1 MSKRQFRRIPF
12 ETDVTLRVAEQRWSC
27 QLLDIALKGALLEND
42 APLDLPL
49 GTVARIDLPLPGS
62 AIILNFQ
69 AILVHRENAHL
80 GFKFLHED
88 LDTLTHLRTLLEL
101 NTGDP
106 EGIRSEL
113 LTWLK
118 G

>member
-12 ETDVTLRVAEQRWSC
+12 ETEVQLAVGDRSWNC
-27 QLLDIALKGALLEND
+27 QLLDIALKGALLES
-42 APLDLPL
+42 AVPLQLPDE
-49 GTVARIDLPLPGS
+49 TRACIVLPLPGS
-62 AIILNFQ
+62 PITLDFQ
-69 AILVHRENAHL
+69 ALLVHQQGTHL
-80 GFKFLHED
+80 GFKFIHEH
-88 LDTLTHLRTLLEL
+88 LDSLTHLRTLLEL

>member
-1 MSKRQFRRIPF
+1 MDERRFRRITF
-12 ETDVTLRVAEQRWSC
+12 ATKIELVTGPRRQSC
-27 QLLDIALKGALLEND
+27 QLLDIALKGALLES
-42 APLDLPL
+42 AEPLPLPL
-49 GTVARIDLPLPGS
+49 GTRAQLILTLPDSEIVLEFD
-62 AIILNFQ
+62 AE
-69 AILVHRENAHL
+69 LVHREENHL
-80 GFKFLHED
+80 GFEFIHED
-88 LDTLTHLRTLLEL
+88 LQTLTHLRTLLEL

>member
-1 MSKRQFRRIPF
+1 MSERQFRRVPF
-12 ETDVTLRVAEQRWSC
+12 EAEVQLAAGEHSWSC
-27 QLLDIALKGALLEND
+27 RLLDIALKGALLESPV
-42 APLDLPL
+42 PLNLPPE
-49 GTVARIDLPLPGS
+49 TMARIAIPLPGS
-62 AIILNFQ
+62 AITLDFQ
-69 AILVHRENAHL
+69 AMLAHQEATHL

-113 LTWLK
+113 LIWLK